1 MHWPSHEPTLNETPT
16 MSADLSPHRLSMTI
30 AAVERDT
37 RIGKDTLRVW
47 ERRYGFPQPVR
58 DANGE
63 RLYPPEQVERLRHI
77 KRLLDAGHRPG
88 RIVGLG
94 LEDLLLL
101 GGSNG
106 ATALRGVSSED
117 RDPTD
122 VERLLELLRRH
133 EIGALRRSLGQ
144 SLLRLGLER
153 FVLDLV
159 VPLLTE
165 IGLAWSHGQ
174 LEIFEEHIA
183 SEVLET
189 VLRSAIAAGP
199 DSGHGARP
207 RVLLATASFENH
219 GLGLLMAEAV
229 FLVRGCFN
237 MSLGRQTP
245 MRDILLA
252 AQAHQADVVAMSFS
266 AASNPNQALDCL
278 AEMRQMLPAPIE
290 IWAGTPLQAMQ
301 RRSPDGI
308 VTMSRLDALPLELDR
323 WRAEHA

>member
-1 MHWPSHEPTLNETPT
+1 
-16 MSADLSPHRLSMTI
+16 MTI

-63 RLYPPEQVERLRHI
+63 RLYPPDQVERLRHI

-88 RIVGLG
+88 RIVGLA
-94 LEDLLLL
+94 LEDLLHL
-101 GGSNG
+101 GGNG
-106 ATALRGVSSED
+106 NGNGNGNGGSTAPRGLGADE

-122 VERLLELLRRH
+122 VERLLEMLRRH

-144 SLLRLGLER
+144 ALLRLGLER

-159 VPLLTE
+159 VPMLTE
-165 IGLAWSHGQ
+165 LGNAWSRGQ
-174 LEIFEEHIA
+174 LEVFEEHIA

-199 DSGHGARP
+199 ESGLSARP
-207 RVLLATASFENH
+207 RVLLATATFENH

-229 FLVRGCFN
+229 LLVRGCFN

-252 AQAHQADVVAMSFS
+252 AEAHQADVVAMSFS
-266 AASNPNQALDCL
+266 AASNPNLALDCL
-278 AEMRQMLPAPIE
+278 AELRRSLPARVE

-308 VTMSRLDALPLELDR
+308 VMLGRLDALPPEIDR
-323 WRAEHA
+323 WRAEHL

>member
-1 MHWPSHEPTLNETPT
+1 
-16 MSADLSPHRLSMTI
+16 MSADPSLNRLSMTI

-63 RLYPPEQVERLRHI
+63 RLYPPDQVERLRHI

-88 RIVGLG
+88 RIVSLH
-94 LEDLLLL
+94 LDELLQL
-101 GGSNG
+101 GGSNANG
-106 ATALRGVSSED
+106 QANGGLAGTRAGGGDD
-117 RDPTD
+117 RDTAD
-122 VERLLELLRRH
+122 IDRLLELLRRH
-133 EIGALRRSLGQ
+133 DIGALRRSLGQ
-144 SLLRLGLER
+144 ALLRLGLER

-159 VPLLTE
+159 VPLLAE
-165 IGLAWSHGQ
+165 IGHAWSHGTM
-174 LEIFEEHIA
+174 EIFEEHLA

-199 DSGHGARP
+199 ESGPSARP

-229 FLVRGCFN
+229 CLVRGCFN

-252 AQAHQADVVAMSFS
+252 AQAHQADLVALSFS

-278 AEMRQMLPAPIE
+278 TELRQMLPANIE

-308 VTMSRLDALPLELDR
+308 VTMSRLDALPPELER
-323 WRAEHA
+323 WRAEHL

>member
-1 MHWPSHEPTLNETPT
+1 

-58 DANGE
+58 DGNGE
-63 RLYPPEQVERLRHI
+63 RLYPPDQVERLRHI

-94 LEDLLLL
+94 LDDLLQL
-101 GGSNG
+101 GVGAG
-106 ATALRGVSSED
+106 ATALRGIGNGVDD

-122 VERLLELLRRH
+122 VERLIDQLRRH
-133 EIGALRRSLGQ
+133 EVGALRRSLGQ

-159 VPLLTE
+159 VPLLNE
-165 IGLAWSHGQ
+165 VGMAWSRGH
-174 LEIFEEHIA
+174 LEVFEEHIA

-199 DSGHGARP
+199 DSGVGARP

-219 GLGLLMAEAV
+219 GLGLLMAEAI

-245 MRDILLA
+245 MREIVLA
-252 AQAHQADVVAMSFS
+252 AQAHQADLVAMSFS
-266 AASNPNQALDCL
+266 AASNPNQALDGL
-278 AEMRQMLPAPIE
+278 AELRQMLPPTVE

-308 VTMSRLDALPLELDR
+308 VTMSRLDALPTELDR
-323 WRAEHA
+323 WRAEHP

>member
-1 MHWPSHEPTLNETPT
+1 MNAE
-16 MSADLSPHRLSMTI
+16 LSPHRLSMTI

-88 RIVGLG
+88 RIVGLA
-94 LEDLLLL
+94 LDDLLHL
-101 GGSNG
+101 GGTGNA
-106 ATALRGVSSED
+106 ATARSAGPED

-122 VERLLELLRRH
+122 VERLIELLRRH
-133 EIGALRRSLGQ
+133 EIALLRRSLGQ
-144 SLLRLGLER
+144 ALLRLGLER

-159 VPLLTE
+159 IPLLIE
-165 IGLAWSHGQ
+165 LGSAWSRGQ
-174 LEIFEEHIA
+174 LEVFEEHIA

-199 DSGHGARP
+199 ESGLSARP

-229 FLVRGCFN
+229 CLVRGCFN

-252 AQAHQADVVAMSFS
+252 AQAHQADLVALSFS

-278 AEMRQMLPAPIE
+278 TELRQMLPANVE

-308 VTMSRLDALPLELDR
+308 VTMSRLDALPPELER
-323 WRAEHA
+323 WRAEHL